1 MRKFV
6 TLIACCVL
14 LIGQLHAQA
23 TKTITGSVTDDKGA
37 PLAGVSVT
45 AEGPDKKVSSTAV
58 SDASGKFSIKVG
70 DKVRSLQFT
79 FVGFEQQSVSISG
92 KTDLGVKLVS
102 TASNLS
108 EVVVVG
114 YGTQKKKDLTGS
126 ISSVKGEALASRPV
140 QSFEQ
145 ALGGRAAGVQ
155 ITIPSGVLNSP
166 PVIRIRGTNSIS
178 LSSYPL
184 IVVDGVPTFTGDF
197 SSTSAAGNALASINP
212 NDIESVDVAKDA
224 AATAIYGS
232 RAANGV
238 LFITTKKGKA
248 GRSKVSLDSWVGWS
262 NVQRL
267 PELLDAFQYTAFKN
281 EALTNAGTFSAT
293 NQFALMN
300 GPDGNPINTRWY
312 DYVYRT
318 GIQHSNTVSV
328 SGANENTSYYFSG
341 GYTKQEGIIKRNDF
355 DRLSLLM
362 NIDHRASKF
371 LSMGGKIQYSSEKNL
386 SAVSS
391 GSLGDAFST
400 AGLGRVVLVTAPN
413 ISPYNN
419 DGSYNFSGALIG
431 VGGNKQGQVGFNNPV
446 IQLDQNRA
454 NSETDHIIGNLYL
467 QFKPVSWLTLRSTYG
482 LDYILVDNDQYY
494 SPISGE
500 GFGSNGSATSNFT
513 KNKRTV
519 FTNTIQFDKTFNNK
533 HAVSLL
539 GGVEEQR
546 STALGYGLNRIT
558 VSDPAFTNIQGG
570 WATPNTAGLT
580 IGENYLYSQFARLT
594 YTYNKKYTLNGS
606 LRRDGAS
613 QLGINSKYGTFWAA
627 SAAWNIDSENFWSA
641 AKLDNV
647 FSSFKIRGSYGKVGN
662 IGGLGNFASLSTFGS
677 GLYGGNSTVAFGS
690 AGNNDLTWE
699 TSKKTDIGI
708 SFGILKDKITG
719 SLTYY
724 NSNTDGLLLF
734 VPQPPSAGLP
744 STIPKNVGTM
754 YNRGIEFDINANV
767 VQGKDFSWNTS
778 FNVSYNKNMVTS
790 LALGLDQ
797 IISSTGGLE
806 NPSITRP
813 GYPIGM
819 LFVTQTKGVDPA
831 TGRRIYV
838 NAAGRDVYF
847 QHVAPA
853 GQFRFSYADGTVA
866 PTVSSADAVVYR
878 NTNPKFYGGFDNT
891 FRYKGF
897 EINALF
903 TYQFGSYLYF
913 GTNAGLRDQ
922 RFWNNSTD
930 VLRRWQKAGDVTDIP
945 KPVFGDNL
953 SNGSSFPLDINVFK
967 GDFVKLRTLTIG
979 YNLPKQILDKVKI
992 TNARFY
998 VAGNNLAIFTKYP
1011 GPDPEVSSNGNGS
1024 SNFGI
1029 DRNTVANQKTITV
1042 GVNVGF

>member
-1 MRKFV
+1 MRKLLAVLASIVLFGTQLYAQNRTV
-6 TLIACCVL
+6 T
-14 LIGQLHAQA
+14 G
-23 TKTITGSVTDDKGA
+23 KVTDENGGPLQGVTVSTSNSDKRVLTDNGGNFLIQVTEKDKSIRLSYVGYVVENLA
-37 PLAGVSVT
+37 LAGKTSFTVKMA
-45 AEGPDKKVSSTAV
+45 AEDKA
-58 SDASGKFSIKVG
+58 
-70 DKVRSLQFT
+70 
-79 FVGFEQQSVSISG
+79 
-92 KTDLGVKLVS
+92 
-102 TASNLS
+102 LS

-114 YGTQKKKDLTGS
+114 YGTQKKKELTGN
-126 ISSVKGEALASRPV
+126 IASVKGEALANRPT

-145 ALGGRAAGVQ
+145 SLGGRAAGVQ

-184 IVVDGVPTFTGDF
+184 IVIDGVPTFSGDF
-197 SSTSAAGNALASINP
+197 SSTASAGNALASINP

-238 LFITTKKGKA
+238 LFVTTKKGKA
-248 GRSKVSLDSWVGWS
+248 GKSKVSLDSWLGWS
-262 NVQRL
+262 QVQRL
-267 PELLDAFQYTAFKN
+267 PSLLDAFQYTDYKN
-281 EALTNAGTFSAT
+281 EALRNAGTFSAT
-293 NQFALMN
+293 NQFALTN
-300 GPDGNPINTRWY
+300 GPDGQPINTRWY

-318 GIQHSNTVSV
+318 GIQNSNTVSV
-328 SGANENTSYYFSG
+328 SGANESTSYYFSA
-341 GYTKQEGIIKRNDF
+341 GYTAQQGIIRRNDF
-355 DRLSLLM
+355 NRLSLLM
-362 NIDHRASKF
+362 NVDHRANKYIS
-371 LSMGGKIQYSSEKNL
+371 LGGKIQYSKEDNL
-386 SAVSS
+386 AAVSS

-400 AGLGRVVLVTAPN
+400 AGLGRVALVTAPN
-413 ISPYNN
+413 ISPLNN
-419 DGSYNFSGALIG
+419 DGTYNYSGTLIG
-431 VGGNKQGQVGFNNPV
+431 VMGNKQGQVGFNNPV
-446 IQLDQNRA
+446 IQLDQNRS
-454 NSETDHIIGNLYL
+454 NSFSDHIIGNMYL
-467 QFKPVSWLTLRSTYG
+467 QIKPFSWLTLRSTYG
-482 LDYILVDNDQYY
+482 MDYILVDNEQYY

-500 GFGSNGSATSNFT
+500 GFSSGGSATSNFT
-513 KNKRTV
+513 KNKRYV
-519 FTNTIQFDKTFNNK
+519 WTNTVQFDKTFADK

-539 GGVEEQR
+539 GGTEIQR
-546 STALGYGLNRIT
+546 STGVGYGLNRIA

-580 IGENYLYSQFARLT
+580 IGENYLYSQFGRLT

-627 SAAWNIDSENFWSA
+627 SAAWDIANENFWSA
-641 AKLDNV
+641 AKLDRV

-677 GLYGGNSTVAFGS
+677 GLYGGNATVAFSS
-690 AGNNDLTWE
+690 AGNPNLTWE

-708 SFGILKDKITG
+708 NFGILKDRVTAE
-719 SLTYY
+719 LTYY
-724 NSNTDGLLLF
+724 HSNIDGLLLF

-744 STIPKNVGTM
+744 STIPQNIGTM
-754 YNRGIEFDINANV
+754 YNKGIEFAVNANV
-767 VQGKDFSWNTS
+767 VQGKNFSWNSS
-778 FNVSYNKNMVTS
+778 FNISYNKNEVTS

-806 NPSITRP
+806 NPSITKP

-819 LFVTQTKGVDPA
+819 LFVTQTRGVDPA
-831 TGRRIYV
+831 SGRRIYV
-838 NAAGRDVYF
+838 NSAGRDVYF

-866 PTVSSADAVVYR
+866 PSVSSADAVVYK
-878 NTNPKFYGGFDNT
+878 NTNPKFFGGFDNT
-891 FRYKGF
+891 FRFKGF
-897 EINALF
+897 ELNALF

-913 GTNAGLRDQ
+913 GTYAGLRDQ

-930 VLRRWQKAGDVTDIP
+930 VLRRWQKAGDITDMP
-945 KPVFGDNL
+945 KPIFGDNL
-953 SNGSSFPLDINVFK
+953 SNGSSFPLDVNVFS
-967 GDFVKLRTLTIG
+967 GDFVKLRTITLG
-979 YNLPKQILDKVKI
+979 YNLPKSLLDKAKI

-998 VAGNNLAIFTKYP
+998 VAGNNLLILTKYP

-1029 DRNTVANQKTITV
+1029 DRNTVANQRTITV
-1042 GVNVGF
+1042 GLNIGF

>member
-1 MRKFV
+1 MRKLV
-6 TLIACCVL
+6 ILLACYVLI
-14 LIGQLHAQA
+14 IGQLGAQSNR
-23 TKTITGSVTDDKGA
+23 TVTGSVTDDKGL
-37 PLAGVSVT
+37 PLAGVTVT
-45 AEGPDKKVSSTAV
+45 ALVDKKVSSTAI
-58 SDASGKFSIKVG
+58 SDGAGKFSIRVT
-70 DKVRSLQFT
+70 DKVRTLQFT
-79 FVGFEQQSVSISG
+79 YIGLEEQTVSIAG
-92 KTDLGVKLVS
+92 KSDVS
-102 TASNLS
+102 VRLISNSAALS

-114 YGTQKKKDLTGS
+114 YGTQKKKDITGS
-126 ISSVKGEALASRPV
+126 ISSVKGEALANKPV

-166 PVIRIRGTNSIS
+166 PVIRVRGTNSIS

-184 IVVDGVPTFTGDF
+184 IVIDGIPTFTGDF
-197 SSTSAAGNALASINP
+197 SSTSSAGNALASLNP

-238 LFITTKKGKA
+238 LFITTKKGKS
-248 GRSKVSLDSWVGWS
+248 GRSRVSLDSWVGWS
-262 NVQRL
+262 TVQRL
-267 PELLDAFQYTAFKN
+267 PTVLNATEYTNYKN
-281 EALTNAGTFSAT
+281 EALTNAGLFSAT
-293 NQFALMN
+293 NQFALQT
-300 GPDGNPINTRWY
+300 GPDGKTIDTKWA
-312 DYVYRT
+312 DYVYRQ
-318 GIQHSNTVSV
+318 GMQSAHSVSV
-328 SGANENTSYYFSG
+328 SGANEATSYYFSG
-341 GYTKQEGIIKRNDF
+341 GYTKQQGIIKRNDF
-355 DRLSLLM
+355 NRLSLLM
-362 NIDHRASKF
+362 NIDHKAGKYVS
-371 LSMGGKIQYSSEKNL
+371 LGGKIQYSNEENL

-419 DGSYNFSGALIG
+419 DGTYNYSGALIG
-431 VGGNKQGQVGFNNPV
+431 VGANKQGQVGFNNPV

-454 NSETDHIIGNLYL
+454 DAYTDHIIGNVYA
-467 QFKPVSWLTLRSTYG
+467 QIKPFSWATLRTTYG

-500 GFGSNGSATSNFT
+500 GFGSNGSVTSNFT

-519 FTNTIQFDKTFNNK
+519 WTNTLQLDKTFADK
-533 HAVSLL
+533 HAVSFLA
-539 GGVEEQR
+539 GIEQQR
-546 STALGYGLNRIT
+546 STASGYGLNRIT

-570 WATPNTAGLT
+570 WATPNAAGLS
-580 IGENYLYSQFARLT
+580 IGENYLYSQFGRLT
-594 YTYNKKYTLNGS
+594 YTYNRKYTINGS

-613 QLGINSKYGTFWAA
+613 QLGSNSKYGTFWAA
-627 SAAWNIDSENFWSA
+627 SAAWEIANENFWSTA
-641 AKLDNV
+641 HLDRT
-647 FSSFKIRGSYGKVGN
+647 FSSFKIRASYGKVGN

-677 GLYGGNSTVAFGS
+677 GLYGGSSTVAFGS
-690 AGNNDLTWE
+690 AGNQDLTWE

-708 SFGILKDKITG
+708 NFGILKDRVTAE
-719 SLTYY
+719 LTYY

-754 YNRGIEFDINANV
+754 YNRGVEFAVNATPV
-767 VQGKDFSWNTS
+767 MGKDFTWTTS
-778 FNVSYNKNMVTS
+778 FNISFNENKVTS

-797 IISSTGGLE
+797 IVSSTGGLE
-806 NPSITRP
+806 NPSITKP

-819 LFVTQTKGVDPA
+819 IFVTLTKGVDPA

-838 NAAGRDVYF
+838 NAAGKDVYF
-847 QHVAPA
+847 QHVAPT

-866 PTVSSADAVVYR
+866 PAVSAADAVVYK
-878 NTNPKFYGGFDNT
+878 NTNPKLYGGFDNT

-897 EINALF
+897 ELNALF
-903 TYQFGSYLYF
+903 TYQFGSYLYY

-930 VLRRWQKAGDVTDIP
+930 VLRRWTKAGDITDIP

-967 GDFVKLRTLTIG
+967 GDFVKLRTLTFG
-979 YNLPKQILDKVKI
+979 YSLPKSILDKVKI
-992 TNARFY
+992 NNARLY
-998 VAGNNLAIFTKYP
+998 VAGNNLLIITKYP

-1029 DRNTVANQKTITV
+1029 DRNTVANQRTITV
-1042 GVNVGF
+1042 GINVGF

>member
-1 MRKFV
+1 MRKLATFV
-6 TLIACCVL
+6 ACCVL
-14 LIGQLHAQA
+14 LIGQVTAQ
-23 TKTITGSVTDDKGA
+23 TNRTVTGTVTDDKGV
-37 PLAGVSVT
+37 PLSGVTVT
-45 AEGPDKKVSSTAV
+45 AQESDRKVSATTL
-58 SDASGKFSIKVG
+58 SDAAGKFSIKVT
-70 DKVRSLQFT
+70 DKTRSLQFAY
-79 FVGFEQQSVSISG
+79 VGLEDQVVSVAGKSSVTVRLIS
-92 KTDLGVKLVS
+92 S
-102 TASNLS
+102 SANLS

-114 YGTQKKKDLTGS
+114 YGTQKKKDITGS
-126 ISSVKGEALASRPV
+126 IASVKGEALANKPV

-184 IVVDGVPTFTGDF
+184 IVIDGVPTFTGDF
-197 SSTSAAGNALASINP
+197 SSTSSAGNALASINP

-262 NVQRL
+262 QVQRL
-267 PELLDAFQYTAFKN
+267 PSLLDAFQYTDYKN
-281 EALTNAGTFSAT
+281 EALKNAGTFSAT

-318 GIQHSNTVSV
+318 GVQHSNSVSV
-328 SGANENTSYYFSG
+328 SGANESTSYYFSG
-341 GYTKQEGIIKRNDF
+341 GYTEQQGIIKRNDF
-355 DRLSLLM
+355 KRLSLLM
-362 NIDHRASKF
+362 NVDHKAGKYVS
-371 LSMGGKIQYSSEKNL
+371 LGGKIQYSNEQNL

-419 DGSYNFSGALIG
+419 DGTYSYSGALIG

-454 NSETDHIIGNLYL
+454 NSESDHIIGNLYA
-467 QFKPVSWLTLRSTYG
+467 QIKPFSWLTFRSTYG

-500 GFGSNGSATSNFT
+500 GFGSNGSVTSNFT

-519 FTNTIQFDKTFNNK
+519 FTNTLQFDKTFADK

-539 GGVEEQR
+539 GGIESQR
-546 STALGYGLNRIT
+546 STGLGYGLNRIT

-570 WATPNTAGLT
+570 WATPNTAGLS

-594 YTYNKKYTLNGS
+594 YTYNKKYTVNGS

-613 QLGINSKYGTFWAA
+613 QLGVNSKYGTFWAA
-627 SAAWNIDSENFWSA
+627 SAAWDITAENFWSSM
-641 AKLDNV
+641 KLDNV
-647 FSSFKIRGSYGKVGN
+647 FSSFRIRASYGKVGN

-699 TSKKTDIGI
+699 TSKKTDVGI
-708 SFGILKDKITG
+708 NFGILKDKVNME
-719 SLTYY
+719 LTYY

-754 YNRGIEFDINANV
+754 YNRGIEFAINTTP
-767 VQGKDFSWNTS
+767 VQSKNFSWTSS
-778 FNVSYNKNMVTS
+778 FNISYNKNMVTS

-806 NPSITRP
+806 NPSITKP
-813 GYPIGM
+813 GFPIGM
-819 LFVTQTKGVDPA
+819 LFVTKTAGVDPA
-831 TGRRIYV
+831 TGRRIFV
-838 NAAGRDVYF
+838 NAAGKNVYF

-866 PTVSSADAVVYR
+866 PTVSNADAVVYR

-897 EINALF
+897 ELNALF
-903 TYQFGSYLYF
+903 TYQFGSYLYY

-930 VLRRWQKAGDVTDIP
+930 VLQRWQKAGDVTEIP
-945 KPVFGDNL
+945 KPVFGDNV

-967 GDFVKLRTLTIG
+967 GDFVKLRTLTLG
-979 YNLPKQILDKVKI
+979 YNLPKSLLDKVKI
-992 TNARFY
+992 SNARFY
-998 VAGNNLAIFTKYP
+998 VAGNNLLILTKYP

-1029 DRNTVANQKTITV
+1029 DRNTVANQRTITV